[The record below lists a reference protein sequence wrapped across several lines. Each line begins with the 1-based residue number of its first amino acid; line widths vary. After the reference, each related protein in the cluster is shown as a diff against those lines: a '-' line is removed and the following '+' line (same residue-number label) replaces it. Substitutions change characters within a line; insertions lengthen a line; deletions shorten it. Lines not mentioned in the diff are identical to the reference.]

1 MKQAL
6 DLIKFSDWY
15 GCDLYLLIQMDFRC
29 KIFPLNY
36 SSPQTVESSA
46 REFLGNDNSSVLTS
60 TVVWIINYRLV
71 IQLILA
77 EKKQIITGIQ

>member
-1 MKQAL
+1 
-6 DLIKFSDWY
+6 
-15 GCDLYLLIQMDFRC
+15 MDFRC

-77 EKKQIITGIQ
+77 EKKTNNYSHLVMTLLLILPV